1 MYKVYS
7 YRENWQSGE
16 VICRCW
22 RNAPTLEEAR
32 EYRRKLAN
40 RGNGTVKYIVIH
52 ESSVSMLMERVAR
65 RQEEIYPHS
74 EIVKVQERLR
84 LLREKT
90 SSGKKCVQD
99 AAIFAKTGKWV
110 R

>member
-7 YRENWQSGE
+7 YRENKQSGE

-22 RNAPTLEEAR
+22 RNAPTFEEAK
-32 EYRRKLAN
+32 EYKRKLSN
-40 RGNGTVKYIVIH
+40 RGNGNVKYIVIH

-65 RQEEIYPHS
+65 RQEEIFPHS
-74 EIVKVQERLR
+74 EAVKVQERLR

-90 SSGKKCVQD
+90 GSGKKCVQD

>member
-7 YRENWQSGE
+7 YRENMQSGE

-22 RNAPTLEEAR
+22 RNAPTFEEAR
-32 EYRRKLAN
+32 EYKRKLSS
-40 RGNGTVKYIVIH
+40 RGNSTVKYIVIH

-65 RQEEIYPHS
+65 RQEEIFPRS
-74 EIVKVQERLR
+74 EAVKVQERLR

>member
-1 MYKVYS
+1 MYKDYG
-7 YRENWQSGE
+7 YRENMKSGE

-40 RGNGTVKYIVIH
+40 RRNGTVKYIVIH

-65 RQEEIYPHS
+65 RQEEIYPYS

-99 AAIFAKTGKWV
+99 AAVFAKTGKWV

>member
-1 MYKVYS
+1 MK
-7 YRENWQSGE
+7 SGE

-65 RQEEIYPHS
+65 RQEETYPHS

-99 AAIFAKTGKWV
+99 AAVFAKTGKWV

>member
-7 YRENWQSGE
+7 YRENMQSGE
-16 VICRCW
+16 VICQCR
-22 RNAPTLEEAR
+22 RNAPTIEEAR
-32 EYRRKLAN
+32 EHKRRLSS

-65 RQEEIYPHS
+65 RQEEIFPHS
-74 EIVKVQERLR
+74 EAVKVQERLR

>member
-7 YRENWQSGE
+7 YRENWQNGE
-16 VICRCW
+16 VVCRCW

-32 EYRRKLAN
+32 EYKRKLSN

-52 ESSVSMLMERVAR
+52 ESSVPRLMERVAR

-74 EIVKVQERLR
+74 EAVKVQERLR

-99 AAIFAKTGKWV
+99 AAVFAKTGKWV

>member
-7 YRENWQSGE
+7 YRENMKSGE
-16 VICRCW
+16 VICHCQ
-22 RNAPTLEEAR
+22 RNAPTIEEAR
-32 EYRRKLAN
+32 EHKRRLSS
-40 RGNGTVKYIVIH
+40 RGNGSVKYIIIH

-90 SSGKKCVQD
+90 SSGKKCVQN